1 MENFYIIVITVIII
15 LLLFFI
21 NNSINY
27 VNKND
32 IKKLTDKWCHEVTV
46 NNNPEN
52 IEKLFC
58 KDATLLGTVSQ
69 IKRRGEDIKYY
80 FNYFAKLPNI
90 KIISKEYNISKI
102 TSNVYV
108 NSAFITWKWDGL
120 KNPIIARMT
129 FIYRNRCIF
138 QLHSSGLPEL
148 NHELLSISN
157 KK

>member
-1 MENFYIIVITVIII
+1 MENFYIIIITII
-15 LLLFFI
+15 LVLLLGFI
-21 NNSINY
+21 NNNIY
-27 VNKND
+27 FVNKDD
-32 IKKLTDKWCHEVTV
+32 IKKLTDKWCDEVTV
-46 NNNPEN
+46 NHNPEN
-52 IEKLFC
+52 IAKLFC

-69 IKRRGEDIKYY
+69 IKRRGDNIKYY

-90 KIISKEYNISKI
+90 KIVSKEYNISKI
-102 TSNVYV
+102 SSKVYV
-108 NSAFITWKWDGL
+108 NSAFITWHWDGL

-148 NHELLSISN
+148 NYELLSITN

>member
-1 MENFYIIVITVIII
+1 MENFYILGITIILI
-15 LLLFFI
+15 LLLTFI
-21 NNSINY
+21 NNTIYS

-32 IKKLTDKWCHEVTV
+32 IKKLTDKWCHEVTI
-46 NNNPEN
+46 NHNTTN
-52 IEKLFC
+52 IAKLFC

-69 IKRRGEDIKYY
+69 IKRRGYDIKNY

-108 NSAFITWKWDGL
+108 NSAFISWHWDGL

-129 FIYRNRCIF
+129 FIYRNKCIF

-148 NHELLSISN
+148 NYQLLSITN

>member
-1 MENFYIIVITVIII
+1 MENFYIIIII
-15 LLLFFI
+15 IIIIFLLAFI
-21 NNSINY
+21 NDNMYS

-32 IKKLTDKWCHEVTV
+32 IKKLTDKWCDEVTV
-46 NNNPEN
+46 RNNPEN
-52 IEKLFC
+52 IAKLFC

-69 IKRRGEDIKYY
+69 IKRRGNDIKYY

-102 TSNVYV
+102 SSNIYV
-108 NSAFITWKWDGL
+108 NNAFITWNWDGL

-129 FIYRNRCIF
+129 FIYRNKCIF

-148 NHELLSISN
+148 NYELLSITN